1 MPIFKYRC
9 LECQEKFEELVP
21 YSLSNEMECPSCNSQ
36 NTEKLVTAFAT
47 LGNSPSAT
55 TAGSCGSGPGGFS

>member
-21 YSLSNEMECPSCNSQ
+21 YSQSHDMECPNCTSQ
-36 NTEKLVTAFAT
+36 NTEKQVSTFAT
-47 LGNSPSAT
+47 LGTSPSGAT
-55 TAGSCGSGPGGFS
+55 ASSCGSGPGGFS